1 MLPLTWGN
9 LTNIN
14 LEFVA
19 LSVLDIAYLLPQFTR
34 AEYLGFATDGS
45 IGFSMPAISR
55 VRLPQLTEISWVG
68 LDMDGVSIFDRLILP
83 HLFSLE
89 MREGC
94 QEILY
99 CLRQH
104 ASFPLRELTLV
115 FFHIAIPRF
124 SAFLREMP
132 SLISLELRMS
142 IHTTDDFLA
151 FLTYNKQRNLV
162 LPNLERLALCDR
174 EQHFS
179 ESVML
184 RMLESRWRK
193 TPFTGGWIS
202 TRRTEAHASTPAVH
216 RKVMGRLIELV
227 EEGLKFKYDF

>member
-1 MLPLTWGN
+1 
-9 LTNIN
+9 
-14 LEFVA
+14 
-19 LSVLDIAYLLPQFTR
+19 
-34 AEYLGFATDGS
+34 
-45 IGFSMPAISR
+45 
-55 VRLPQLTEISWVG
+55 
-68 LDMDGVSIFDRLILP
+68 
-83 HLFSLE
+83 

-99 CLRQH
+99 CLREH
-104 ASFPLRELTLV
+104 ASFLLRGLTLV

-124 SAFLREMP
+124 SAFLRDMP

-151 FLTYNKQRNLV
+151 FLTYNKQRNPV
-162 LPNLERLALCDR
+162 LPNLEKLALCDR

-184 RMLESRWRK
+184 RMLESRWQK
-193 TPFTGGWIS
+193 TPFTRGWIS